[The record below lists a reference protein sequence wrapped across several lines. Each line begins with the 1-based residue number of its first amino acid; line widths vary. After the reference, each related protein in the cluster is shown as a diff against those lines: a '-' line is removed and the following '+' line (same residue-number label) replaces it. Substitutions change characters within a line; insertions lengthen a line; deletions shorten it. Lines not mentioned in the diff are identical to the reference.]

1 MTTVDGDRPMDG
13 ATSTASADVSPRDIA
28 QSETLKRKASRDED
42 RNASPKRVKH
52 EDDDDPAERRSRRDS
67 PQPRRGSHGNAPNA
81 DHDRRKSAT
90 QEEKKRGKRLF
101 GGLLSTLS
109 QTTGSSQQKRRLEI
123 ERRQQER
130 QQKQRVEDDKVR
142 AEKLSRLTGIRM
154 SEQVIFEEEVMR
166 NKHSKL
172 LAMAKFLRTK
182 SHPQICYLPWKLT
195 PEQEDQI
202 DDQIRNAKATV
213 DRELEDFNTRKQRRE
228 RDHGRSIHP
237 TRSVTPKEPHV
248 SALPSEDSTDK
259 PSRSAND
266 SDQSTKAPDKEKSQ
280 PQQHSHHNHHHDE
293 SADVLE
299 EADEDMVIY

>member
-1 MTTVDGDRPMDG
+1 MDG
-13 ATSTASADVSPRDIA
+13 ATLKTSVDVSPRDMA
-28 QSETLKRKASRDED
+28 ESDSLKRKASRDD
-42 RNASPKRVKH
+42 NQDTFPKRVRH
-52 EDDDDPAERRSRRDS
+52 DDDDHDSAKRRSRRDS
-67 PQPRRGSHGNAPNA
+67 PEGRRGSYGSAPNA
-81 DHDRRKSAT
+81 DYDRRKSAT

-130 QQKQRVEDDKVR
+130 QQKQRIEDDKVR

-154 SEQVIFEEEVMR
+154 AEQVVFEEEVMR

-202 DDQIRNAKATV
+202 DDQVRNAKATV
-213 DRELEDFNTRKQRRE
+213 DRELEAFNTRKQRRE
-228 RDHGRSIHP
+228 RDHGRS
-237 TRSVTPKEPHV
+237 TRPARPVTPREPSV
-248 SALPSEDSTDK
+248 SVLPSEDSTDK
-259 PSRSAND
+259 HPRSTNG
-266 SDQSTKAPDKEKSQ
+266 SDQPAKAPDKEKS
-280 PQQHSHHNHHHDE
+280 HHHHNHHDE